1 MDQEKIGKFI
11 LELRKDKKM
20 TQQELANKIG
30 VTDRAISK
38 WENGRG
44 MPDISLMKPLC
55 EILDITLNE
64 LISGEK
70 IDKKEYQKKSDENIF
85 KTIKYTNK
93 KTNFFKKFLICL
105 ISVFLILILM
115 FIIDVRKMNQNE
127 EVVFSTWGFDYFPA
141 INLND
146 EEIEIAVRNYLIEK
160 GDNESKHYDG
170 EKTFVSMRVFL
181 LDEVTKD
188 DYYNFYAW
196 VLEGKYYLE
205 NNEIKESSGSSIPYK
220 FVIKKKDG
228 KFIVVDYK
236 IPRDGS
242 YYPKDIKNIFPRDV
256 RSFIDDVHSDGTIKR
271 LQLDIDE
278 QTKLYFHK

>member
-20 TQQELANKIG
+20 TQQELADKIG

-70 IDKKEYQKKSDENIF
+70 IDKKEYQKKSDENIL

-188 DYYNFYAW
+188 DHYNFYAW

-205 NNEIKESSGSSIPYK
+205 NNEIKESSASSIPYK

-256 RSFIDDVHSDGTIKR
+256 RNFIDNVHSDGTIKR

>member
-20 TQQELANKIG
+20 TQQELADKIG

-70 IDKKEYQKKSDENIF
+70 IDKKEYQKKSDENIL

-188 DYYNFYAW
+188 DHYNFYAW

-242 YYPKDIKNIFPRDV
+242 YYSKDIKNIFPRDV

>member
-20 TQQELANKIG
+20 TQQELADKIG

-70 IDKKEYQKKSDENIF
+70 IDKKEYQKKSDENIL

-105 ISVFLILILM
+105 ISFFLILILM

-146 EEIEIAVRNYLIEK
+146 EEIEIAVRNYLIKK
-160 GDNESKHYDG
+160 GNNESKHYDG

-181 LDEVTKD
+181 LDEVKKD
-188 DYYNFYAW
+188 EHYNFYAW

-205 NNEIKESSGSSIPYK
+205 NNEIKESSASSIPYK

>member
-188 DYYNFYAW
+188 DHYNFYAW

>member
-188 DYYNFYAW
+188 DHYNFYAW

-205 NNEIKESSGSSIPYK
+205 NNEIKESSASSIPYK

-242 YYPKDIKNIFPRDV
+242 YYSKDIKNIFPRDV

>member
-188 DYYNFYAW
+188 DHYNFYAW

-205 NNEIKESSGSSIPYK
+205 NNEIKESSASSIPYK

-256 RSFIDDVHSDGTIKR
+256 RSFIMMYIVMELLKD
-271 LQLDIDE
+271 
-278 QTKLYFHK
+278 YN

>member
-20 TQQELANKIG
+20 TQQELADKIG

-188 DYYNFYAW
+188 DHYNFYAW

>member
-20 TQQELANKIG
+20 TQQELADKIG

-70 IDKKEYQKKSDENIF
+70 IDKKEYQKKSDENIL

-188 DYYNFYAW
+188 EHYNFYAW

-205 NNEIKESSGSSIPYK
+205 NNEIKESSASSIPYK

>member
-20 TQQELANKIG
+20 TQQELADKIG

-188 DYYNFYAW
+188 DHYNFYAW

-205 NNEIKESSGSSIPYK
+205 NNEIKESSASSIPYK

-242 YYPKDIKNIFPRDV
+242 YYSKDIKNIFPRDV

>member
-20 TQQELANKIG
+20 TQQELADKIG

-70 IDKKEYQKKSDENIF
+70 IDKKEYQKKSDENIL

-188 DYYNFYAW
+188 NHYNFYAW

-205 NNEIKESSGSSIPYK
+205 NNEIKESSASSIPYK

>member
-188 DYYNFYAW
+188 DHYNFYAW

-242 YYPKDIKNIFPRDV
+242 YYSKDIKNIFPRDV

>member
-20 TQQELANKIG
+20 TQQELADKIG

-93 KTNFFKKFLICL
+93 KTKFFKKFLICL

-181 LDEVTKD
+181 LDEVIKD
-188 DYYNFYAW
+188 DHYNFYAW

-242 YYPKDIKNIFPRDV
+242 YYVKDIKDIFPREV
-256 RSFIDDVHSDGTIKR
+256 ERSMDDVHSDGTVKR

>member
-70 IDKKEYQKKSDENIF
+70 IDKKEYQKKSDENIL

-188 DYYNFYAW
+188 DHYNFYAW

-205 NNEIKESSGSSIPYK
+205 NNEIKESSASSIPYK

-242 YYPKDIKNIFPRDV
+242 YYSKDIKNIFPRDV

>member
-188 DYYNFYAW
+188 DHYNFYAW

-205 NNEIKESSGSSIPYK
+205 NNEIKESSASSIPYK

>member
-20 TQQELANKIG
+20 TQQELADKFG

-188 DYYNFYAW
+188 DHYNFYAW

-205 NNEIKESSGSSIPYK
+205 NNEIKESSASSIPYK

>member
-20 TQQELANKIG
+20 TQQELADKIG

-93 KTNFFKKFLICL
+93 KTNFFIKFLICL

-188 DYYNFYAW
+188 DHYNFYAW

-205 NNEIKESSGSSIPYK
+205 NNEIKESSASSIPYK

>member
-20 TQQELANKIG
+20 TQQELADKIG

-70 IDKKEYQKKSDENIF
+70 IDKKEYQKKSDENIL

-170 EKTFVSMRVFL
+170 EKTFVSMKVFL

-188 DYYNFYAW
+188 EHYNFYAW

-205 NNEIKESSGSSIPYK
+205 NNEIKESSASSIPYK

-242 YYPKDIKNIFPRDV
+242 YYSKDIKNIFPRDV

>member
-20 TQQELANKIG
+20 TQQELADKIG

-70 IDKKEYQKKSDENIF
+70 IDKKEYQKKSDENIL

-170 EKTFVSMRVFL
+170 EKTFVSMRIFL

-188 DYYNFYAW
+188 DHYNFYAW

-242 YYPKDIKNIFPRDV
+242 YYSKDIKNIFPRDV